1 MTTIKIYCDEN
12 PENYIEVINAVVE
25 NDIDDPKQIQLDISL
40 EGLDDIWSYWLGRED
55 AIKLTEYLRQQLKF

>member
-40 EGLDDIWSYWLGRED
+40 EGLDDIWSYWLDRED